1 MSGEVL
7 GAIGGIVASVLSF
20 SAVRSLRSGRV
31 ATTDADTLWKQSQ
44 DLIDHLLNRVE
55 VLELAMAG
63 LRREVAEKDGRIEA
77 LSNELIALR
86 VELIQ
91 RDERIA
97 HLEHE
102 RDRLADRV
110 AELERELAHMRADD
124 EFAGAGRGP

>member
-1 MSGEVL
+1 MSGEVI
-7 GAIGGIVASVLSF
+7 GAIGGILGSVLSF
-20 SAVRSLRSGRV
+20 SAFRSLRSGRV

-44 DLIDHLLNRVE
+44 DLIDRLLNRVE

-63 LRREVAEKDGRIEA
+63 LRREVADKDGRIEA

-110 AELERELAHMRADD
+110 DELEREQVLRRA
-124 EFAGAGRGP
+124 ERPT